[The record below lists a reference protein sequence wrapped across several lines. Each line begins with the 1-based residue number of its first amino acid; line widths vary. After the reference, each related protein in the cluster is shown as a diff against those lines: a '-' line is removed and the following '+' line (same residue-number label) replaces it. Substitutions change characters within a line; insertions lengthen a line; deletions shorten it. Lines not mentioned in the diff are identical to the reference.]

1 MRSAAA
7 SDAEQSANTALI
19 DGVRRFAM
27 DVRELD
33 IDLIDRINPFGE
45 AYAILAKTMSEDSL
59 KQVAA
64 AIAAK
69 RTSLTP
75 EEAKELRRPR
85 RQVQEGARTA
95 PLDQLARMPGKSA
108 WPKAPPPSCASRMRA
123 AMSDLDLD
131 ELRAELDDFAQPEKK
146 GGRSPREERIIAGF
160 EEIQRF
166 VETARPRPAARR
178 RARHLRAALCRAPRP
193 AARA

>member
-1 MRSAAA
+1 
-7 SDAEQSANTALI
+7 
-19 DGVRRFAM
+19 M

-75 EEAKELRRPR
+75 EEAKELAVRAV
-85 RQVQEGARTA
+85 QVQEGTRTA
-95 PLDQLARMPGKSA
+95 PVAHFAGCLGKA
-108 WPKAPPPSCASRMRA
+108 DGRRRRRLCPLQGRRV

-131 ELRAELDDFAQPEKK
+131 ELRAELDDFAAAGEE
-146 GGRSPREERIIAGF
+146 GRTLAARGAHHRRIRGNTAL
-160 EEIQRF
+160 RRK
-166 VETARPRPAARR
+166 ARPRPAAWGRS
-178 RARHLRAALCRAPRP
+178 RHLRAALCRAPRP
-193 AARA
+193 SARA